1 MPTRT
6 FKLMGDSDGTF
17 TVEFNSSQV
26 YTGSVDSEEG
36 VLCTFTADTS
46 VNGDIPV
53 TVTVN
58 SGELTTVKG
67 LYANYTVFEDQVLND
82 DETPFSSSDVTD
94 LFNPMNDYV
103 VDSVKSPAINGTAID
118 LTDDSDFVGVVD
130 RLLENGDVFTCNM
143 VVDPI
148 AVYQEM

>member
-1 MPTRT
+1 
-6 FKLMGDSDGTF
+6 
-17 TVEFNSSQV
+17 V
-26 YTGSVDSEEG
+26 YTGSADAEAG
-36 VLCTFTADTS
+36 VLCSFTADTS

-67 LYANYTVFEDQVLND
+67 LYANYTVYEGMDIHRATSTDENGTIEYHFLDSDNNPVL
-82 DETPFSSSDVTD
+82 THSAADVTD
-94 LFNPMNDYV
+94 LFQPMGGYT
-103 VDSVKSPAINGTAID
+103 VDSVKSPAINGTSID

-130 RLLENGDVFTCNM
+130 RHLENGDVFTCNM

-148 AVYQEM
+148 VVDEEM